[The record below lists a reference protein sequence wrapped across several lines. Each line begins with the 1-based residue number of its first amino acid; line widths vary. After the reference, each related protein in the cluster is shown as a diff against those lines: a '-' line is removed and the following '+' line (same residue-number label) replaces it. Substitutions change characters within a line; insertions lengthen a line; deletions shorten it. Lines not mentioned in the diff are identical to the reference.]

1 MYSSL
6 LEIIFQVPQG
16 WILGL
21 LLFNIFLIDLFFII
35 EDAGIASYANDS
47 TPYLKADKIDGV
59 VKSSEEASEILFKGF
74 NDNLM
79 KINADKCHFLVTANN
94 TAKIKIG
101 NFDTT
106 NSKSE
111 KLFGVKFDDKL
122 YFDDHI
128 SELCKKASRKIHA
141 LSGVAPY
148 MNISKRRII
157 MNVFFKSQFSYCI
170 LVWMCHNR
178 ANSGKINRLHVR
190 CL

>member
-21 LLFNIFLIDLFFII
+21 LLFYIFLIDLFFII
-35 EDAGIASYANDS
+35 EDAGIASYADDNI
-47 TPYLKADKIDGV
+47 PYLKADNIDGAL
-59 VKSSEEASEILFKGF
+59 KSLEEASEILFKGF

-79 KINADKCHFLVTANN
+79 KINADKCHFLVTTNN

-111 KLFGVKFDDKL
+111 KLLGVKFDNKL
-122 YFDDHI
+122 SFDDHI

-141 LSGVAPY
+141 LLRVASH
-148 MNISKRRII
+148 IFQKD
-157 MNVFFKSQFSYCI
+157 V
-170 LVWMCHNR
+170 L
-178 ANSGKINRLHVR
+178 L
-190 CL
+190 